1 MPVRGRGRTIV
12 ERTPNGLVPGSPPLV
27 DRLPPWYTRNMA
39 GTTTQTL
46 DRLLEP
52 VTRCLNSD
60 ALSQLVNLRADADL
74 QARLELLANKNT
86 EGLLTDV
93 ERDEYETYVRAIS
106 VISILQAQARNLLAV
121 QKAS

>member
-1 MPVRGRGRTIV
+1 
-12 ERTPNGLVPGSPPLV
+12 
-27 DRLPPWYTRNMA
+27 MA